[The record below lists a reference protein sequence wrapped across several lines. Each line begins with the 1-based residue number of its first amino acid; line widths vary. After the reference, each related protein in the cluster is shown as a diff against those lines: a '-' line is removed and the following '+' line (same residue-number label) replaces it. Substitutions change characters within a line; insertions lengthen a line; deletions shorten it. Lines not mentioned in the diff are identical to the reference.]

1 MNDNTPSDNAPAPA
15 PATLT
20 PPTGGG
26 VTRLLRRLDL
36 DADPSR
42 SLTWIGTAGSGSLNR
57 SQRLFGGLISGQIL
71 VAAGRAQPDRRIHSM
86 QQAFLRAGNV
96 VDPLYYR
103 VTPLFEGRTHAMSIV
118 AVEQSGEVI
127 SHAQIGYTSGRAGQ
141 PAWVPDVLPAN
152 EPPEGVVDREN
163 MRGNAD
169 HDPPI
174 TMRVIEAQQQAQ
186 SPDLDIW
193 FRASGNPGDD
203 PVAQR
208 GLLGYSSD
216 RGMLSTATK
225 LVGAPE
231 NRTTATVNH
240 SIWFHAPIDLASWHL
255 HRVTVRQLGD
265 GLVLLDGQ
273 MIGPG
278 GTIVASTRQEGSIR
292 V

>member
-1 MNDNTPSDNAPAPA
+1 MNADTPPEDAPNAPTTADA
-15 PATLT
+15 A
-20 PPTGGG
+20 G
-26 VTRLLRRLDL
+26 VNRLLRRLDL

-42 SLTWIGTAGSGSLNR
+42 SLTWIGTAGAGSLNR

-71 VAAGRAQPDRRIHSM
+71 VAAGRARPDRRIHSM

-127 SHAQIGYTSGRAGQ
+127 SHAQIGYTSGREGQ
-141 PAWVPDVLPAN
+141 PTWTPDSLPSN
-152 EPPEGVVDREN
+152 EPPEGVADREN
-163 MRGNAD
+163 MRGNVD

-174 TMRVIEAQQQAQ
+174 AMRVVKKQQLAA

-193 FRASGNPGDD
+193 FKAAGDPGDD

-240 SIWFHAPIDLASWHL
+240 SIWFHAPIDLTSWHL

-265 GLVLLDGQ
+265 GLGLLDGQ